1 MAKEKRKLT
10 PKQRA
15 FADEYIANKGN
26 ATQAAIRAGY
36 SENSSRDIGK
46 ENLTKPHIRAY
57 IADQTKTEL
66 EIRQFGVQDVINE
79 LVSIAKRER
88 KTSYSSKYDH
98 INKTVTTEATYTFQ
112 PSIEEATRALEL
124 LLKYL
129 DVDELK
135 LAQIEKTKADA
146 RLAEHKA
153 QTSDDINAS
162 VEVVIVN
169 EWDGDDDEENI
180 TEA

>member
-66 EIRQFGVQDVINE
+66 EIRQFGIQDVISE
-79 LVSIAKRER
+79 LVSVAKRER
-88 KTSYSSKYDH
+88 KTSYNRKYDH
-98 INKTVTTEATYTFQ
+98 LKDEVTNESTYTFQ

-129 DVDELK
+129 DVDDLK
-135 LAQIEKTKADA
+135 IAQIEKARADA
-146 RLAEHKA
+146 RLAEYKV
-153 QTSDDINAS
+153 QNNDDINSS

-169 EWDGDDDEENI
+169 EWNGDNDEQDV
-180 TEA
+180 TED